1 MDTDDTPENM
11 ALRLS
16 GLVVKQQGKMSIY
29 NPIYEK
35 VFNEDWIDKQLSLI
49 SVSPSSEINSESK
62 NIKFLMSMVH
72 AKISCPARWQTNK
85 NLPSLR
91 IFALGQ
97 IYLNE
102 SGRELPNPIL
112 K

>member
-1 MDTDDTPENM
+1 MLGYFFVLLP
-11 ALRLS
+11 S
-16 GLVVKQQGKMSIY
+16 GSTGIFCVAQV
-29 NPIYEK
+29 
-35 VFNEDWIDKQLSLI
+35 
-49 SVSPSSEINSESK
+49 SK